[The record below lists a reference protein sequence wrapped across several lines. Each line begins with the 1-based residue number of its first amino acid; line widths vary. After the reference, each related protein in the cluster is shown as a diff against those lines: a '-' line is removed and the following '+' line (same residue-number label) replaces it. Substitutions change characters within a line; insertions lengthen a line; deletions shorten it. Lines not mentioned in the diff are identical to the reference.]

1 MEQNVMVE
9 DVMPYIVAWSFLIT
23 LILGVITLR
32 SWKFGQHHPEIFKP
46 DTTAED
52 LLERQQ
58 KAELRRQY
66 NNQSMLFFS
75 LVFIWVIGTVAISLR
90 FLNSATTTMGW
101 KVIAISGLA
110 IVWILSM
117 VQRKS
122 KP

>member
-9 DVMPYIVAWSFLIT
+9 NVMPYIVAWSFLIT

-32 SWKFGQHHPEIFKP
+32 SWKFGRQHPEIFKP

-52 LLERQQ
+52 LRERQQ